1 MSDPQS
7 SPKPAEVS
15 QEDWQSFL
23 FAQLVMQQS
32 NMAML
37 LMGKVA
43 HPETG
48 KVTQDLEGAR
58 MFIDTLERLE
68 AKTKGNLS
76 PEEARVLKQGLM
88 SLRLT
93 FVEAVESAPA
103 PAEPAA
109 PAAPPAAEPTPSADS
124 KPPEAGTAAPTADDE
139 HRKKFTKKY

>member
-1 MSDPQS
+1 MSDPQT
-7 SPKPAEVS
+7 SPKPADVS
-15 QEDWQSFL
+15 PEDWQSAL

-48 KVTQDLEGAR
+48 KVTKDLEAAR
-58 MFIDTLERLE
+58 VFIDTLEMLE

-76 PEEARVLKQGLM
+76 PEEANLLKQGLM

-93 FVEAVESAPA
+93 FVEAVESAPP
-103 PAEPAA
+103 PAETSGPAA
-109 PAAPPAAEPTPSADS
+109 PAPVPAPDPNKPEPGSGAPAAE
-124 KPPEAGTAAPTADDE
+124 EE
-139 HRKKFTKKY
+139 HRKKFSKKY